1 MLASPCINL
10 CKMDAQ
16 SGLCQGCHRTIDEI
30 TCWSRSDDAG
40 RALILAA
47 VARRREQ
54 AGEPANN
61 CPTKSHG

>member
-16 SGLCQGCHRTIDEI
+16 SGLCLGCRRNIDEI
-30 TCWSRSDDAG
+30 TRWSRSDDAE

-47 VARRREQ
+47 VARRRAQ
-54 AGEPANN
+54 AGETSDQTA
-61 CPTKSHG
+61 TESHG